1 MDNEFVSGERG
12 DNERTFTLAR
22 KKFVLPLSVWQL
34 HSAHIRTDSA
44 RAGRNDRIAGNS
56 DAFRGG
62 SR

>member
-1 MDNEFVSGERG
+1 MNNEFVSAGRG

-34 HSAHIRTDSA
+34 QAHIRADSA